1 MGIGI
6 TYVIT
11 LQIGKPSVE
20 MIDFSEDQL
29 GCGKAGFRSKHVST
43 KAGA

>member
-20 MIDFSEDQL
+20 RLDFSKDQVGVAKQGSIL
-29 GCGKAGFRSKHVST
+29 SM
-43 KAGA
+43 